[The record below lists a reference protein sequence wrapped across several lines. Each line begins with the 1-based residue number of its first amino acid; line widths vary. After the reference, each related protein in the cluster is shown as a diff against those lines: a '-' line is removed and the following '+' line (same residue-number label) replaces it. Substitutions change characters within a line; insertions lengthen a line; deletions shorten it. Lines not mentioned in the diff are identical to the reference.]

1 MISCALAVVG
11 AVGCWENPFP
21 LVHLADGGYM
31 TNPLD
36 EYLLIASACASLLTV
51 VLAAF
56 GRGGS
61 RILMILIGLLLLA
74 LAAVGFVQSH
84 V

>member
-1 MISCALAVVG
+1 MTCVLAVVR

-36 EYLLIASACASLLTV
+36 EYLLVASAFVSLLTV

-61 RILMILIGLLLLA
+61 RILMILIGLLLLV
-74 LAAVGFVQSH
+74 LTTFGFISNYV
-84 V
+84 